1 MEDLKTNNEIIER
14 LAKIE
19 VKIDDIKA
27 IKNNVD
33 KHAIEITE
41 IKTITQ
47 NQQKEID
54 KLSEGNTW
62 LKRAVAGAIITAVV
76 GVIFVFIKLGLG
88 V

>member
-33 KHAIEITE
+33 KHAIEIAE

>member
-33 KHAIEITE
+33 KHAVEIAE

-54 KLSEGNTW
+54 KLNEGNTW
-62 LKRAVAGAIITAVV
+62 LKRAVTSSIITAVV
-76 GVIFVFIKLGLG
+76 GVIFVFIKLGIG

>member
-54 KLSEGNTW
+54 NLSEGNTW